1 MGHGARGAQGRGR
14 RVGVEVGLGG
24 EVGGGGS
31 GGQVGVHSAV
41 AGAVVREGVWSLGH
55 RGSDVGL
62 LPSVA
67 PGTVGGDV
75 LLSLEEENQEGRVAG
90 AGHTH
95 AQKSMGWGAGG
106 GRKRRR
112 DWGEGG
118 SEDWGE
124 GGSEDCGGESGGQG
138 LQKTP
143 PSRAGKNINQPVQEA
158 RRCPPVSWAG

>member
-24 EVGGGGS
+24 QVGG

-55 RGSDVGL
+55 RGSDEGL

-67 PGTVGGDV
+67 PGAVCGDV
-75 LLSLEEENQEGRVAG
+75 LLSLGKEKNQEGCVAG

-95 AQKSMGWGAGG
+95 AQKCMG
-106 GRKRRR
+106 GRAESEEEEAGLERRR
-112 DWGEGG
+112 
-118 SEDWGE
+118 
-124 GGSEDCGGESGGQG
+124 
-138 LQKTP
+138 K
-143 PSRAGKNINQPVQEA
+143 
-158 RRCPPVSWAG
+158 